1 MIKIKF
7 NNIEVKMKRQDVK
20 TEYKWKTEDLYAT
33 DAKWEEDF
41 KKAQNI
47 PEFSKYSGKL
57 SDKKE
62 LLKFLREN
70 DEYSKL
76 IERLIIYA
84 HICYDEDKTVAVH
97 AQQYAKIFPIYT
109 QYSSEVAFFEP
120 EMAKL
125 DDKYLESVA
134 ADSDFSDYD
143 YQIKTIIKRK
153 AHTVSEAEE
162 RIVSMCYEVF
172 NSFSETFSMIDNLDL
187 AMPEI
192 EYNGETVKLTHGLYG
207 IILRSNDKDKRK
219 EAYDKYYAA
228 YASLLNTIS
237 STYIGNVKSDVLL
250 SKVYKYDSCLDRAL
264 ANEDVDRKV
273 YENLLKAVDDN
284 LSSMHR
290 YVADRK
296 KLLGCDKLYFS
307 DVNAPL
313 VGGVDFKLS
322 YDEAYSYVIRGLAA
336 LGEEYQHLLRK
347 AYNERWIDVEETE
360 GKRNGAYSTGC
371 YGAHPYVLLNYNP
384 TINEVFTIA
393 HEMGHSMHTYFSQE
407 SQPYAKSQYKI
418 FVAEVASTVNEVLL
432 LKFMLSEA
440 TDINLKKYLLN
451 YYLDSIRSTLHRQ
464 TMFAEFESEAHAI
477 AERGEPLTKDVLC
490 NVYREIGK
498 KYYGDA
504 IEHDDNISFEWA
516 RVPHFYSSFYVYK
529 YATGITAAINIA
541 SRILTEGQ
549 SAVNDYFKFLRGGSS
564 TDPVS
569 LLKLAGVDLSK
580 TEPFEFAMKEFDK
593 TLTEF
598 EKLMEI

>member
-1 MIKIKF
+1 
-7 NNIEVKMKRQDVK
+7 MKRQDVK
-20 TEYKWKTEDLYAT
+20 LEYKWQAEDLYAT
-33 DAKWEEDF
+33 DEKWEEDF
-41 KKAQNI
+41 KKAQNT
-47 PEFSKYSGKL
+47 PNFSKYSGKL
-57 SDKKE
+57 GDKKS

-70 DEYSKL
+70 DEYTNL
-76 IERLIIYA
+76 IERLAIYA
-84 HICYDEDKTVAVH
+84 QLRNDEDKNVALH
-97 AQQYAKIFPIYT
+97 AEQYSKIFPIFT
-109 QYSSEVAFFEP
+109 QYSAEVSFFEP

-125 DDKYLESVA
+125 DDSYLKSVA
-134 ADSDFSDYD
+134 EDPDFSDYD
-143 YQIKTIIKRK
+143 YQIKSIIKKK

-162 RIVSMCYEVF
+162 RIVSMSYEVF
-172 NSFSETFSMIDNLDL
+172 NTFSETFGMIDNLDL
-187 AMPEI
+187 PMPEI
-192 EYNGETVKLTHGLYG
+192 EYNGEVTKLTHGLYG
-207 IILRSNDKDKRK
+207 IILHSDDKEKRK
-219 EAYDKYYAA
+219 EAYDKYYSA
-228 YASLLNTIS
+228 YEGLLNTIA

-264 ANEDVDRKV
+264 ADEDVDRKV

-290 YVADRK
+290 YIADRK
-296 KLLGCDKLYFS
+296 KILGYDKLYFS

-313 VGGVDFKLS
+313 VGGVDFKMS
-322 YDEAYSYVIRGLAA
+322 YDEAYDYVVKGLVA
-336 LGEEYQHLLRK
+336 LGEDYQAMLKK

-360 GKRNGAYSTGC
+360 GKRKGAYSTACFGT
-371 YGAHPYVLLNYNP
+371 HPFVLLNYHP

-393 HEMGHSMHTYFSQE
+393 HEMGHAMHTYFSHG

-432 LKFMLSEA
+432 LKYMLGEA

-451 YYLDSIRSTLHRQ
+451 YYLDSIRATLHRQ

-490 NVYREIGK
+490 NVYSEIGK

-504 IEHDDNISFEWA
+504 IEHDNNISFEWA

-541 SRILTEGQ
+541 NKILKEGQ
-549 SAVNDYFKFLRGGSS
+549 SAVNDYFKFLCGGSS
-564 TDPVS
+564 TDAVS

-580 TEPFEFAMKEFDK
+580 TEPFEFAMQEFDK

>member
-1 MIKIKF
+1 
-7 NNIEVKMKRQDVK
+7 MKRQDVK
-20 TEYKWKTEDLYAT
+20 IEYKWKTEDLYAT

-70 DEYSKL
+70 DEYVKL
-76 IERLIIYA
+76 MYRLAIYA
-84 HICYDEDKTVAVH
+84 QLCNDEDKTVSVH
-97 AQQYAKIFPIYT
+97 AEQYSKIFPIFT
-109 QYSSEVAFFEP
+109 LYSSAVSFFEP
-120 EMAKL
+120 EIAML
-125 DDKYLESVA
+125 DDKYLKSVVN
-134 ADSDFSDYD
+134 DPEFSDYS
-143 YQIKTIIKRK
+143 YQIETIIKKK

-162 RIVSMCYEVF
+162 RIISMAYEVF
-172 NSFSETFSMIDNLDL
+172 NTFSETFGMIDNLDL
-187 AMPEI
+187 SMPEI
-192 EYNGETVKLTHGLYG
+192 EYDGKTTKLTHGLYG
-207 IILRSNDKDKRK
+207 IILHSDDKEKRK
-219 EAYDKYYAA
+219 EAYDKYYSA
-228 YASLLNTIS
+228 YASLLNTIA

-296 KLLGCDKLYFS
+296 KILGYDELHFS

-313 VGGVDFKLS
+313 VGGVEFKLS
-322 YDEAYSYVIRGLAA
+322 YDEAYDYVIKGLAA
-336 LGEEYQHLLRK
+336 LGEDYQALLKK
-347 AYNERWIDVEETE
+347 AYDERWIDVEETE
-360 GKRNGAYSTGC
+360 GKRKGAYSTACFGT
-371 YGAHPYVLLNYNP
+371 HPYVLLNYQP

-393 HEMGHSMHTYFSQE
+393 HEMGHAIHTYFSHGN
-407 SQPYAKSQYKI
+407 QPFAKSQYTI

-432 LKFMLSEA
+432 LKYMLGEA

-451 YYLDSIRSTLHRQ
+451 YYLDTMRSTLHRQ

-504 IEHDDNISFEWA
+504 IVHDDNISFEWA

-541 SRILTEGQ
+541 NR
-549 SAVNDYFKFLRGGSS
+549 SAG
-564 TDPVS
+564 TP
-569 LLKLAGVDLSK
+569 
-580 TEPFEFAMKEFDK
+580 
-593 TLTEF
+593 
-598 EKLMEI
+598 